1 VFGENEASG
10 GVVKAVPILA
20 DDASSAEFVRMSHR
34 TVPVVKLNEDEVVAY
49 EKDPVF
55 KPKLD
60 YKPTGKNAQ
69 PSQLKI
75 LTAQV
80 CAPVKRR
87 NRF

>member
-1 VFGENEASG
+1 VLGENG

-20 DDASSAEFVRMSHR
+20 DEKSAEFVKMNHR
-34 TVPVVKLNEDEVVAY
+34 TAPVINLSEDEVIAY

-75 LTAQV
+75 LTALV
-80 CAPVKRR
+80 CAPVERQTC
-87 NRF
+87 F